1 MRPRFRGRS
10 TANATEFCS
19 ATREIDSLKPWAAL
33 ILMPVVLTRLISLVS
48 LRSLVVAG
56 FAATVL
62 PCVVA
67 VLFSVLALRELSR
80 VSKSTAYEVAQISE
94 KTQLL
99 RKRLVDMERRGKQY
113 LVLKEPDSR
122 ESYLQSYRQVRQIL
136 LQMAYY
142 SGEPEFRGVL
152 EALQSL
158 ADKLLMAVTGIAT
171 SSPESLHEAG
181 HGGLKPSARELG
193 RVSNRISED
202 LFDQLGT
209 LTDDLARM
217 SSVLIDRMVARL
229 EQETNLVQHRILLQ
243 TGILVPVS
251 LLLISIFIYLI
262 THPIRQLDQGIRQLG
277 TGNLRDSIE
286 VSGPSD
292 LRYLG
297 QRLEWL
303 RDQLTTLEQGKQHF
317 VRNVSHELKTPLA
330 NIHEGATLLA
340 DQIVGEI
347 NAEQQGII
355 EIMLGN
361 AQRLEHLISE
371 LIHYGSANLRRDG
384 AKLERLDLRDIVRS
398 VLKDYELRQRGK
410 SITLTEDLQSAVL
423 AGSREQLRL
432 VVDNLLSN
440 AIKYTPEQGEIQIS
454 LSEQHGSITLKVQ
467 DDGPGIRPEDRGMV
481 FEPFFRANPG
491 REAGVKG
498 TGLGLAIVRECVA
511 SHQGIVDVVDPNPGR
526 NGACFRVRL
535 PVDPY
540 A

>member
-1 MRPRFRGRS
+1 
-10 TANATEFCS
+10 
-19 ATREIDSLKPWAAL
+19 
-33 ILMPVVLTRLISLVS
+33 MPVVFARLISWVS

-56 FAATVL
+56 FALTVL
-62 PCVVA
+62 PCVLA
-67 VLFSVLALRELSR
+67 VLFSVLALDQLSR
-80 VSKSTAYEVAQISE
+80 VSKDTAYRVAQISE

-99 RKRLVDMERRGKQY
+99 RKRLADVERRGKQY

-122 ESYLQSYRQVRQIL
+122 ETYIQTDRQVRLIL
-136 LQMAYY
+136 SQLAYH
-142 SGEPEFRGVL
+142 SAEPELRAILDGIQNLVD
-152 EALQSL
+152 ALRL
-158 ADKLLMAVTGIAT
+158 TVTGGAAQ
-171 SSPESLHEAG
+171 PP
-181 HGGLKPSARELG
+181 GGLNLSGGGPGRSANK
-193 RVSNRISED
+193 VPD
-202 LFDQLGT
+202 VLFDQLGT
-209 LTDDLARM
+209 LTDDLARV
-217 SSVLIDRMVARL
+217 SGQLIDRMVASL
-229 EQETNLVQHRILLQ
+229 EQETGLVQNRILVQ
-243 TGILVPVS
+243 TGILVPAS

-277 TGNLRDSIE
+277 TGNLRDPIE
-286 VSGPSD
+286 VSGPRD

-347 NAEQQGII
+347 NAEQRGIV

-371 LIHYGSANLRRDG
+371 LIHYGSANVRRDV
-384 AKLERLDLRDIVRS
+384 AKLERVDLREIVRA
-398 VLKDYELRQRGK
+398 VAKDFELRLRAK
-410 SITLTEDLQSAVL
+410 SITLIEDLHPAVL
-423 AGSREQLRL
+423 SGNREQLRL

-440 AIKYTPEQGEIQIS
+440 AVKYTPEQGGIEIS
-454 LSEQHGSITLKVQ
+454 LFEQGGSIQLKVQ
-467 DDGPGIRPEDRGMV
+467 DDGPGIRPEDRNLV
-481 FEPFFRANPG
+481 FEPFFRAHPG

-498 TGLGLAIVRECVA
+498 TGMGLAIVRECVA
-511 SHQGIVDVVDPNPGR
+511 SHQGIVDVVDANSER
-526 NGACFRVRL
+526 SGACFRVRL